1 MNGLHLRFS
10 TKTQCPWNIWKWFI
24 MKISHCFIFLNLI
37 NIISSFLFNKTNENE
52 GNIEITAYLK
62 TLGKTNIEIIQNQF
76 YFLDGINNSHAVVLR
91 NEKSKSTLEH
101 FLSDSQL
108 FSIEY
113 LDIKNQPLKGMKN
126 QRFKHKILT
135 SQQSVTQSSR
145 PGSWSSWMNLMMLL
159 RFWELWTAA
168 SQSGLTRLVV
178 DSGTKIFQ

>member
-1 MNGLHLRFS
+1 
-10 TKTQCPWNIWKWFI
+10 

-37 NIISSFLFNKTNENE
+37 NVISSFLFNKTNENE

-62 TLGKTNIEIIQNQF
+62 TLGNTNIEIIWNQF

-91 NEKSKSTLEH
+91 NEKSNSTLEH

-126 QRFKHKILT
+126 R
-135 SQQSVTQSSR
+135 SSNIKFQHCSNQWHNHQDLDLDHLGWTWWCYW
-145 PGSWSSWMNLMMLL
+145 GSESYGQPHHSRDW
-159 RFWELWTAA
+159 
-168 SQSGLTRLVV
+168 Q
-178 DSGTKIFQ
+178 D